1 MARASIV
8 FALALGLTPPLDPVE
23 AGAAE
28 RDSATAARESPPNF
42 VLILCDNLGYG
53 DIGCF
58 GSTQHRTPHLD
69 RMSAEGRRFTSFYST
84 SGVCTPSRAS
94 LLTGC
99 YPRRVNMHVDE
110 HGGAVLR
117 PVSSKGL
124 HPDEIT
130 IAEVLKERGYSTA
143 CIGKWHVGDQPEFL
157 PTRQGFDEYFG
168 IPYSDDM
175 TPRPGRP
182 WPPLP
187 LMRGELVIEAPAD
200 RDTLTRRYTEEA
212 IRFIEQHH
220 ERPFFLYLPQ
230 AMPGSTNRPFAS
242 EAFQG
247 RSANGP
253 YGDSV
258 EELDWS
264 TGEILAALERLNL
277 AERTLIVWTSDNGA
291 PRRNPPQG
299 SNAPLGG
306 WGYTTREGGMR
317 VPMIARW
324 PGRVP
329 AGTACDELA
338 TMMDLLPTFAAL
350 AGTRPPQAHE
360 LDGHDIR
367 PLLFAEPQARS
378 PYRAFHYYHLDQ
390 LQAVRSGR
398 WKLFL
403 ELENRRTDLRDGRTA
418 VAAEL
423 YDLQTDPGE
432 TTNVASEHGDVVARL
447 AALADEA
454 RRDLGDGARPGRSQ
468 RPAGIVEN
476 PQPRVLAESRP

>member
-1 MARASIV
+1 MFAMLG
-8 FALALGLTPPLDPVE
+8 ALAPLLVLRE
-23 AGAAE
+23 TGAAE
-28 RDSATAARESPPNF
+28 RESAAATREAPPNF

-69 RMSAEGRRFTSFYST
+69 RMAAESRRFTSFYST

-99 YPRRVNMHVDE
+99 YPRRVNMHMDE

-124 HPDEIT
+124 HPDEVT
-130 IAEVLKERGYSTA
+130 IAEVLQDRGYATA

-175 TPRPGRP
+175 TPRSGRS

-187 LMRGELVIEAPAD
+187 LMRGEQVIEAPAD
-200 RDTLTRRYTEEA
+200 RDTLTRRYTAEA
-212 IRFIEQHH
+212 IRFIEEHREQ
-220 ERPFFLYLPQ
+220 PFFLYLPQ
-230 AMPGSTNRPFAS
+230 AMPGSTSRPFAS
-242 EAFQG
+242 EAFRG
-247 RSANGP
+247 RSANGS

-264 TGEILAALERLNL
+264 SGEVLAALDRLNL
-277 AERTLIVWTSDNGA
+277 AERTLVVWTSDNGA

-324 PGRVP
+324 PGRIP
-329 AGTACDELA
+329 AGTACNELA

-350 AGTRPPQAHE
+350 AGTRSSQDRD

-367 PLLFAEPQARS
+367 PLLFAEVEARS
-378 PYRAFHYYHLDQ
+378 PYRAFYYYHLDQ
-390 LQAVRSGR
+390 LQAVRAGR

-403 ELENRRTDLRDGRTA
+403 ELQNRRTDLRDGRSA

-423 YDLQTDPGE
+423 YDLQADPGE
-432 TTNVASEHGDVVARL
+432 TTDVASEHADVVARL

-454 RRDLGDGARPGRSQ
+454 RGDLGDGAQPGRNQ
-468 RPAGIVEN
+468 RPAGLVEN